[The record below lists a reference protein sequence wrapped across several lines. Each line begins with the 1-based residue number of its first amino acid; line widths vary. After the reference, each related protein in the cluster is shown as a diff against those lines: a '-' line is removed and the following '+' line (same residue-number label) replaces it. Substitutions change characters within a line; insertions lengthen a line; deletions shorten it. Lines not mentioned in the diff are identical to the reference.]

1 MTVLSP
7 MRLIRQGGLAL
18 ALGFAFA
25 TGAAAQ
31 SETDVNEIIRSLAPI
46 AGQTVPAP
54 PAPQPPQPV
63 QPPVTPPPSQPPAP
77 GLIEIVIP
85 GYIVILDPG
94 YAIDMEVYFPFNSA
108 ELTPEARRSLRAL
121 GRALESPQ
129 LRPYSYLVAG
139 HTDAVG
145 NAAYNQR
152 LSERRAAAV
161 RNYLI
166 ETFAIDPD
174 RLISVGFG
182 QERLKRPD
190 APRAA
195 VNRRVEIALIVRR
208 IAR

>member
-1 MTVLSP
+1 MTVQLPS
-7 MRLIRQGGLAL
+7 RLLRRVGLAWS
-18 ALGFAFA
+18 LGAVLT

-31 SETDVNEIIRSLAPI
+31 SEAEVNEIIRSLAPI
-46 AGQTVPAP
+46 AGQTLPAP
-54 PAPQPPQPV
+54 PEPQPV
-63 QPPVTPPPSQPPAP
+63 QPPLTPLPGLPPAP
-77 GLIEIVIP
+77 GMIEIIIP

-94 YAIDMEVYFPFNSA
+94 YAIDMEVYFPFDSA
-108 ELTPEARRSLRAL
+108 ELTPEARRSLGVL
-121 GRALESPQ
+121 GRALESAQ

-152 LSERRAAAV
+152 LSERRAIAV

-166 ETFAIDPD
+166 EAFAIDPD

-182 QERLKRPD
+182 QERLKQPE

>member
-1 MTVLSP
+1 MDSKDQTGFLR
-7 MRLIRQGGLAL
+7 RLGVVIGLYL
-18 ALGFAFA
+18 AYG
-25 TGAAAQ
+25 TGAIAQ
-31 SETDVNEIIRSLAPI
+31 SELEVNEIIRSLAPI

-54 PAPQPPQPV
+54 PVIPQPSVAP
-63 QPPVTPPPSQPPAP
+63 PPVLQPAP
-77 GLIEIVIP
+77 TLIEIVVP
-85 GYIVILDPG
+85 GYIVVLDPG
-94 YAIDMEVYFPFNSA
+94 YAIDMEVYFPFDSA
-108 ELTPEARRSLRAL
+108 ALTPQARQSLRAL
-121 GRALESPQ
+121 GRALESAQ

-166 ETFAIDPD
+166 ENFAIHPD

-182 QERLKRPD
+182 QERLKLPE

-195 VNRRVEIALIVRR
+195 VNRRVEITLIVRR
-208 IAR
+208 VAR